1 MSGQP
6 AAPGQDGEQAVRL
19 LAAFDALLTPTGADL
34 LAAAAAAHA
43 DGTELRAGSRLRAA
57 GHPPELVAAAFAQA
71 ELRARAAAKFS
82 QAERMFFTRAGLEQA
97 SSERAATHR
106 AARFA
111 GLGRLADLCT
121 GIGGDL
127 LALAAEH
134 PVLAVDRD
142 PLHLRMAVHNAHVL
156 RGGAR
161 ENGSGGVEARAA
173 DVRDVDLAGVDG
185 VFVDPA
191 RRGGERRMSAGAG
204 EPPLAWCFGLTE
216 RVEAVAVKAA
226 PGLPV
231 ELVPPGWEIE
241 FVADRRGLKESVLFS
256 PALATASRRA
266 TVLLGPGDRSVLDTT
281 GPRVATLTGDPDP
294 AGAERDDDSGAGTG
308 TGTGGGG
315 GPSSG
320 GPGGGPVPL
329 PVRPPGEYLFDPNPA
344 VTRAGLVGTLGRLV
358 GGWQIDPRIAF
369 LGADRPLA
377 TPFARTLRVE
387 AEMPF
392 DVRRVAAAVRAAG
405 IGALDVR
412 RRGLAG
418 DVDAIRRRL
427 LPARRHLV
435 PGGRTMTV
443 VMTRMRDEPWALLCT
458 DVTQA
463 DQAYQSDQT
472 DRTGRADRVAGTR
485 GGPAGD

>member
-1 MSGQP
+1 MSDRP
-6 AAPGQDGEQAVRL
+6 VAPDHDGEQAARP
-19 LAAFDALLTPTGADL
+19 LATFDALLTPTGADL

-43 DGTELRAGSRLRAA
+43 DGTELRTGSRLRAA
-57 GHPPELVAAAFAQA
+57 GHPPDLVAAAFAQA

-97 SSERAATHR
+97 SSERAAAHR

-142 PLHLRMAVHNAHVL
+142 PLHLRMAVHNAHAL
-156 RGGAR
+156 RGGGR
-161 ENGSGGVEARAA
+161 EDGSGGVEALAA
-173 DVRDVDLAGVDG
+173 DVRDVGLTGVDG

-266 TVLLGPGDRSVLDTT
+266 TVLLGPGDRSVPGTT
-281 GPRVATLTGDPDP
+281 GPRAVTLTGEPDP
-294 AGAERDDDSGAGTG
+294 VGDDRDHGRP
-308 TGTGGGG
+308 GGGH
-315 GPSSG
+315 SS
-320 GPGGGPVPL
+320 GGGPVPL

-387 AEMPF
+387 AEMAF
-392 DVRRVAAAVRAAG
+392 DVRRVAAAVREAG

-427 LPARRHLV
+427 MPARRHLV

-443 VMTRMRDEPWALLCT
+443 VMTRVRDEPWALLCT

-463 DQAYQSDQT
+463 ARADQA
-472 DRTGRADRVAGTR
+472 DRADAADRAGRADPPDLADRTAGAR
-485 GGPAGD
+485 GGPARD